1 MAHTDYYEILG
12 VVREAS
18 DEEIKRAYRKL
29 AQRYHPDRNPDNSEA
44 EERFKQ
50 ITEAYEVL
58 CDAKKRAAYDRYG
71 EQYAQG
77 GFGGGAGGFG
87 DTFQDIFSDFF
98 GEVFGGGGPGGRQG
112 RRNVRRGSDLRY
124 VMELDLEEAAA
135 GATVKVQVPM
145 MVTCESCQGRGGA
158 PDSTPQTCPR
168 CQGRGEVRQQQ
179 GFFSILQACPQCHGE
194 GQVIS
199 KPCASC
205 HGEGRVRGQRVL
217 SVNVPA
223 GVDTGDRMRLA
234 GEGEAGVR
242 GAPNGDLYVQIAVRP
257 HALFKREGN
266 DLLCEQPISIVT
278 AALGSEIEV
287 PSLNGHLKLR
297 IPPGTQSGKVF
308 RLHGKG
314 LRSPHDGSTGD
325 LLCQV
330 HVETPVNL
338 TTEQEDLLRRLEAT
352 LETDNYHH
360 TPQRRSWL
368 DGVKRFVERL
378 TA

>member
-1 MAHTDYYEILG
+1 MADSDYYEILG
-12 VVREAS
+12 VAREAG

-29 AQRYHPDRNPDNSEA
+29 AQRYHPDRNPGDKAA
-44 EERFKQ
+44 EDRFKL
-50 ITEAYEVL
+50 INEAYEVL
-58 CDAKKRAAYDRYG
+58 GDPKKRAAYDRYG
-71 EQYAQG
+71 ERYAQG
-77 GFGGGAGGFG
+77 GFAGGAAGFA

-98 GEVFGGGGPGGRQG
+98 GEVFGGASQGPSG
-112 RRNVRRGSDLRY
+112 RRSARRGADLRY

-145 MVTCESCQGRGGA
+145 MVTCERCQGRGAA

-179 GFFSILQACPQCHGE
+179 GFFSILQTCPQCHGE

-199 KPCASC
+199 KPCPAC
-205 HGEGRVRGQRVL
+205 HGEGRLRGQRVL

-223 GVDTGDRMRLA
+223 GVDSGDRMRLV

-242 GAPNGDLYVQIAVRP
+242 GAPSGDLYVQIAVRP
-257 HALFKREGN
+257 HPLFKRQGN

-278 AALGSEIEV
+278 AALGGEIEV
-287 PSLNGHLKLR
+287 PSLNGHLKLS

-314 LRSPHDGSTGD
+314 VRSPHDGTTGD

-338 TTEQEDLLRRLEAT
+338 TAEQEDLLRHLEAT
-352 LETDNYHH
+352 LEAGNYRH
-360 TPQRRSWL
+360 TPQRRSWI
-368 DGVKRFVERL
+368 DSVKRFVERL

>member
-1 MAHTDYYEILG
+1 MAHDYYEILG
-12 VVREAS
+12 VAREAA
-18 DEEIKRAYRKL
+18 DDEIKRAYRKL
-29 AQRYHPDRNPDNSEA
+29 AQRYHPDRNPGNSEA
-44 EERFKQ
+44 EDRFKQ
-50 ITEAYEVL
+50 INEAYEVL
-58 CDAKKRAAYDRYG
+58 SDPKKRAAYDRYG
-71 EQYAQG
+71 EHYARG
-77 GFGGGAGGFG
+77 GSAGGAGGFG

-98 GEVFGGGGPGGRQG
+98 GEVFAGASQGGPG
-112 RRNVRRGSDLRY
+112 RRSARRGADLRY

-145 MVTCESCQGRGGA
+145 MVACESCQGRGAA
-158 PDSTPQTCPR
+158 PDSTPQTCPK

-179 GFFSILQACPQCHGE
+179 GFFSILQTCPQCHGE

-199 KPCASC
+199 KPCPAC
-205 HGEGRVRGQRVL
+205 HGDGRVRGQRVL
-217 SVNVPA
+217 SVNVPS
-223 GVDTGDRMRLA
+223 GVDSGDRMRLV

-242 GAPNGDLYVQIAVRP
+242 GSPSGDLYVQIAVRP
-257 HALFKREGN
+257 HPLFKRQGN

-278 AALGSEIEV
+278 AALGGEIEV
-287 PSLNGHLKLR
+287 PSLNGHLKLS

-314 LRSPHDGSTGD
+314 MRSPHDGTTGD

-338 TTEQEDLLRRLEAT
+338 TTEQENLLRQLEAT
-352 LETDNYHH
+352 LEAGNYQH
-360 TPQRRSWL
+360 TPQRRSWI
-368 DGVKRFVERL
+368 DSVKRFVERL